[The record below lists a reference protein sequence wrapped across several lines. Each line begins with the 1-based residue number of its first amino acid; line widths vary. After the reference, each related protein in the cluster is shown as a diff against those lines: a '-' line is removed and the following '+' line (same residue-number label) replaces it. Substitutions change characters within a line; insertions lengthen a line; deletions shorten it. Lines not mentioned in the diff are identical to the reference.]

1 MKIDSGHT
9 STYIAS
15 EPSPIHVLSH
25 AKSPLIRNQT
35 INRRIGDE
43 ELASFWRVDPC
54 VQDAEMATK
63 SLTQFFIHADAA
75 MLLRFVPERIFK
87 SWATETAGRK
97 TSEDLMVI
105 YSMLALGSVM
115 SEASRSGGS
124 QLAQVAYYAQRR
136 TRVDTIQAV
145 QGRLLLAAYHAAQCN
160 IDQAAMLVAE
170 AGHSAASLEL
180 NLELDQSVEAN
191 RKTFPFGMNRIGYSE
206 ARRRTFWA
214 LFIFERLCGIV
225 PGRPSTLKPSDIQL
239 RLPMDTQSFEQQVE
253 RDMPFFKIQNIGIT
267 SSIDAAI
274 EVHSALVKV
283 VYLWGECQQAVYSMT
298 RHSDR
303 AEAEEERLQE
313 ISSRAAMFYK
323 TLCPRLVFSPP
334 NLETACYSGNMGALM
349 MINALFHQTMA
360 RASRYHLNAVRM
372 QPKAREAN
380 LEKAVQHSRE
390 ILAMMI
396 QFEDIRERR
405 RGAAVTPLPLVHAS
419 VEAADIVS
427 GSGKFEELRDVLN
440 SLHQA
445 RAGIEALNE
454 IWDAAS
460 DAAYAIG
467 RRMNQLDHIGSR
479 GPGDASPGAGYK
491 VWADRETKPNEV
503 IMRWSLADSLDYQ
516 FPKHMDIVYCDF

>member
-1 MKIDSGHT
+1 M
-9 STYIAS
+9 
-15 EPSPIHVLSH
+15 LSH
-25 AKSPLIRNQT
+25 AKSPLIRNQA
-35 INRRIGDE
+35 INRRFSDE
-43 ELASFWRVDPC
+43 ELASFWRADPC
-54 VQDAEMATK
+54 ARDVDLATK
-63 SLTQFFIHADAA
+63 SLTQYFIHADAA

-87 SWATETAGRK
+87 SWAAETAGRK

-115 SEASRSGGS
+115 SESSRSGGS

-145 QGRLLLAAYHAAQCN
+145 QGRLLLAAYHAALCN
-160 IDQAAMLVAE
+160 IDQAALLVAE

-180 NLELDQSVEAN
+180 NLELDQSVESN

-214 LFIFERLCGIV
+214 LFVFERLCGIV
-225 PGRPSTLKPSDIQL
+225 PGRPSTLKPGDIQI

-253 RDMPFFKIQNIGIT
+253 RDMPFFNIQSIGIT
-267 SSIDAAI
+267 SSIDAAV
-274 EVHSALVKV
+274 EVHSALIKV

-298 RHSDR
+298 RHSER
-303 AEAEEERLQE
+303 AEAEGERLHE
-313 ISSRAAMFYK
+313 VASRTALFYK

-360 RASRYHLNAVRM
+360 RANRYHLHAMNM
-372 QPKAREAN
+372 PPKAREIH
-380 LEKAVQHSRE
+380 LEKSVQHSRK

-396 QFEDIRERR
+396 KFEDMRERR
-405 RGAAVTPLPLVHAS
+405 RGAAVTPLPLIHAS
-419 VEAADIVS
+419 VEAADILS
-427 GSGKFEELRDVLN
+427 GSGKFEELRDVLEN
-440 SLHQA
+440 LHQV
-445 RAGIEALNE
+445 RTGIEALTE
-454 IWDAAS
+454 IWDAAP

-467 RRMNQLDHIGSR
+467 RRMSQLDHIGTR

-491 VWADRETKPNEV
+491 VWADRETKPNEL
-503 IMRWSLADSLDYQ
+503 IMRWSLADSLDHQ